1 MQNRFTGKAQR
12 VLTRAQEC
20 AEQMGHTYIG
30 SEHLLLGLIDE
41 HESVASRMLS
51 ARGAD
56 PIRLRGLVAEVSGSG
71 TRSHVSASDM
81 TPRVKRI
88 IEEAAKEAARSA
100 SAFIGSEHLLYAL
113 LSESDCVG
121 VKILEECGISIT
133 DLKGDITSYF
143 GLSAPLPKSTK
154 KEEKK
159 KISGAPILT
168 NYGRDLTALA
178 KEGKIDP
185 IIGRERETER
195 LIQILSRRQ
204 KNNPCL
210 VGEPGVGKTAVVE
223 GLAQRIADKNVP
235 EDLTG
240 KRIITLDIP
249 SMIAGAK
256 YRGEFEDRMKS
267 VMLEVAEA
275 KDIILFVD
283 EIHVIIGA
291 GAAEGAVDAANILK
305 PALARGELQMIG
317 ATTLSEYRSHIEKD
331 AALER
336 RFQSVNVAEPTEDE
350 AKEMIMGLRD
360 KYEAHHKLKISDGAI
375 EAAVR
380 LSVRYIP
387 DRFLPDKA
395 IDLVDEAAARR
406 RLSCLGLAPERSE
419 IEKRLALVSREKEEA
434 ICEQDFH
441 LAATL
446 REEEKEL
453 LIKKEELD
461 ARYGKECHEL
471 TVTEEDIADI
481 VTSWTSIPVSRL
493 VEEEGERLLR
503 LEDELSTRL
512 VGQDEAISSLC
523 AAIRRGRIG
532 LKDERRPIGSFIF
545 LGRTGV
551 GKTELARLLAEYLF
565 GSESAMVR
573 LDMSEYMEKHSVSK
587 LIGSP
592 PGYVGYDEG
601 GQLTERVRRR
611 PYSVVLFDEIEKA
624 HSGVFDLLLQVLDD
638 GFLTDSQGRRVDFR
652 NTVIIMTSNIGA
664 ADAERIR
671 TLGFSSDG
679 EREDVGKRMLS
690 ALRHEFKPEFLNRV
704 DEIILFRTL
713 TKENIEK
720 IARVLLEG
728 LSERAKQLD
737 IELSFEDVAVALIA
751 EKSYDERLGAR
762 PLRRVITR
770 EIEDKISDKFL
781 RGDFHKGQ
789 RITVSAHDGEFIF
802 E

>member
-1 MQNRFTGKAQR
+1 MQNRFTAKAQK
-12 VLTRAQEC
+12 VLRRAEES
-20 AEQMGHTYIG
+20 ARELGHTYIG

-41 HESVASRMLS
+41 QDSVASKMLS

-71 TRSHVSASDM
+71 IRSKASASDM
-81 TPRVKRI
+81 TPRTRKI
-88 IEEAAKEAARSA
+88 IEEAAKEAAKTA
-100 SAFIGSEHLLYAL
+100 SAFIGTEHLLYAL
-113 LSESDCVG
+113 LGESECVG
-121 VKILEECGISIT
+121 VKILEECGVPVSE
-133 DLKGDITSYF
+133 LKGDITTCF
-143 GLSAPLPKSTK
+143 GMSASVPKSAK

-168 NYGRDLTALA
+168 NYGRDLTSLA

-185 IIGRERETER
+185 IIGREKETER
-195 LIQILSRRQ
+195 LIQILSRRT

-235 EDLTG
+235 EDLIS

-256 YRGEFEDRMKS
+256 YRGEFEDRMKN
-267 VMLEVAEA
+267 VMAEVSEA

-283 EIHVIIGA
+283 EIHTIIGA

-317 ATTLSEYRSHIEKD
+317 ATTLSEYRTHIEKD

-336 RFQSVNVAEPTEDE
+336 RFQSVNVAEPTEKE
-350 AKEMIMGLRD
+350 AKQMIMGLCD
-360 KYEAHHKLKISDGAI
+360 KYEAHHSLKISEGAI
-375 EAAVR
+375 DAAVR
-380 LSVRYIP
+380 LAVRYIP

-395 IDLVDEAAARR
+395 IDLVDEAAARV
-406 RLSCLGLAPERSE
+406 RLAALHGTPEKNE
-419 IEKRLALVSREKEEA
+419 IEKRLAAIAREKEDA

-446 REEEKEL
+446 RDEEKEL
-453 LIKKEELD
+453 LQKKGELEELF
-461 ARYGKECHEL
+461 GKEKHEL
-471 TVTEEDIADI
+471 VVTEEDIADI
-481 VTSWTSIPVSRL
+481 VTSWTSIPVRRL
-493 VEEEGERLLR
+493 IEGEGERLLR
-503 LEDELSTRL
+503 LDEELSARL

-551 GKTELARLLAEYLF
+551 GKTELARLLAESLF

-601 GQLTERVRRR
+601 GILTERVRRR

-624 HSGVFDLLLQVLDD
+624 HSAVYDLLLQVLDD
-638 GFLTDSQGRRVDFR
+638 GSLTDSQGRKVDFR

-671 TLGFSSDG
+671 TLGFSSDN
-679 EREDVGKRMLS
+679 EREDVGKKMLS
-690 ALRHEFKPEFLNRV
+690 ALRSEFKPEFLNRI
-704 DEIILFRTL
+704 DEIIVFRTL

-720 IARVLLEG
+720 IARVLLGG
-728 LSERAKQLD
+728 LAERAKHLE
-737 IELSFEDVAVALIA
+737 IELYFDDSAVSLVS

-770 EIEDKISDKFL
+770 EIEDVLSDKYL
-781 RGDFHKGQ
+781 RGTFHKGQ
-789 RITVSAHDGEFIF
+789 KITVKAENGEFLF
-802 E
+802 V